1 MVRIS
6 RIRAKMPGFV
16 WGFAHT
22 QSGEG
27 KRREGGREQ
36 GQPATTTKGETR
48 GKTTNANQQAKQRKE
63 KRGWGEEK
71 AHRSPTLAPRRANS
85 AKQNRQLKQDSKG
98 NGQTHSCGCGN
109 RGGRKKNG
117 KEKGGGAMQSV
128 SMSPPGQKSNG
139 AASYTQVS

>member
-1 MVRIS
+1 MGFRTHTVRG
-6 RIRAKMPGFV
+6 REEKG
-16 WGFAHT
+16 
-22 QSGEG
+22 
-27 KRREGGREQ
+27 RREGTRTASHNHQ
-36 GQPATTTKGETR
+36 GGNKR
-48 GKTTNANQQAKQRKE
+48 KTTNANQQAKQRKE

-98 NGQTHSCGCGN
+98 NGQTHSCGCGK

-117 KEKGGGAMQSV
+117 KEKGGGAMHSV